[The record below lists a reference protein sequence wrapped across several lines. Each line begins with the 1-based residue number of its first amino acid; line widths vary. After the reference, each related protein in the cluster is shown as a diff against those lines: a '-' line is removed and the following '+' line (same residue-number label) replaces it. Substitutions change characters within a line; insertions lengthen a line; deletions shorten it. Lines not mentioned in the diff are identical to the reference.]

1 LAAQRRSIWYETDS
15 DMTDDDDDGIGYW
28 LHVEML
34 DEVTRAA
41 WKHVEALKKAAA
53 ERSRRQKATR

>member
-1 LAAQRRSIWYETDS
+1 
-15 DMTDDDDDGIGYW
+15 MTDDDDDGIGYW